1 MEQTKIGR
9 FIAKCCENKNL
20 TQERLAEKLGTTN
33 KSISKWENGNCLP
46 DSSLYEPLCEVLN
59 VSINEL
65 FAGQKIEDDNYKS
78 VADKNLLDILKYSMY
93 EQNKPNISYEEF
105 SNALDIL
112 SQIITILS
120 NFKTKQEAVTYL
132 MSELNASEEE
142 CSNCYDFYMKLNK

>member
-1 MEQTKIGR
+1 MDQTKIGR
-9 FIAKCCENKNL
+9 FIAKCRKNKNL

-93 EQNKPNISYEEF
+93 EQNKANISYEEF